1 MNDNSATR
9 RISLALTLHNHQP
22 VGNFGWVFDEIYEK
36 AYLPMI
42 EALERHPK
50 VRLSLHYTGPLLE
63 WFAAAHPEFLQRVRT
78 LVERGQVEIVGGG
91 LYEPILASLPAADR
105 VAQLRRM
112 RERIAELVGV
122 APQGAW
128 LAERVWEP
136 SLPAALHDGG
146 YRWTILDDAHF
157 RAAAIPE
164 DALWG
169 AYLTE
174 DEGKPLTVFGT
185 EQGLRYRI
193 PFGSVESVIAYLR
206 EHATP
211 DGERIGTMGDD
222 GEKFGSWPTTWDHC
236 WGDGA
241 WVETFFTALEKN
253 ADWLTTTT
261 PSRWLDERGPIGRIY
276 LPTSSYAE
284 MGDWVLPPEESQI
297 FGPMLHAAQDAQS
310 PEARYLRG
318 GFWRNFQVKYT
329 EINDLHKQMLRT
341 SAKVA
346 AMPAGSERLAAEDHL
361 HRGQSNDCYWHGL
374 FGGVYI
380 THMRLA
386 TFEHLIAA
394 EDIADG
400 AYRRSSAGVTFPA
413 LLTDFDLDGA
423 DELQLANAGARVQI
437 DPAEGGAITAF
448 DLRAPHHALAAVM
461 RRRPEAYHEK
471 LRAHAA
477 AEAAGATATGG
488 SEPGGVASIHD
499 IVAVK
504 EPGLAARLHYDDYE
518 RRSALLRLYPAG
530 TPGREI
536 ADGTRLAT
544 ANFAAN
550 PWELVDHDD
559 RSATL
564 AATQVLGGAT
574 IAVTRTIRLAGGRMD
589 PTLIVETT
597 LAHVRGAA
605 LSGVLDEEWNLM
617 LLGGGGNPAAHW
629 TTAGVRTSHDTP
641 GEAQA
646 GIPLISGNDYL
657 GIELTT
663 NSEPAAAAAW
673 APIETISNSEGGFE
687 RVYQGSSLHLMR
699 PIELQPGATIT
710 VRTEHRCALARDIT
724 AEEGLPS

>member
-1 MNDNSATR
+1 MSSSSAPR

-63 WFAAAHPEFLQRVRT
+63 WFAAAHPEFLARVRA

-112 RERIAELVGV
+112 RERIKELVGV

-193 PFGSVESVIAYLR
+193 PFGSVESVIEYLR
-206 EHATP
+206 EHATLE
-211 DGERIGTMGDD
+211 GERIGTMGDD

-236 WGDGA
+236 WGEGQ
-241 WVETFFTALEKN
+241 WVEKFFTALEKN
-253 ADWLTTTT
+253 ADWLATTT
-261 PSRWLDERGPIGRIY
+261 PSRWLDERGPIGRVY

-284 MGDWVLPPEESQI
+284 MGDWVLPPDESQI
-297 FGPMLHAAQDAQS
+297 FGPMLHAAQDAKS

-318 GFWRNFQVKYT
+318 GFWRNFQVKYS

-346 AMPAGSERLAAEDHL
+346 AMPAGAEKLAAEDHL

-400 AYRRSSAGVTFPA
+400 TYRRTNAGAALPA
-413 LLTDFDLDGA
+413 LLTDLDLDGT
-423 DELQLANAGARVQI
+423 DELQLANAGARLQI
-437 DPAEGGAITAF
+437 DPAEGGAITSF
-448 DLRAPHHALAAVM
+448 DLRAPHHALLAVM

-471 LRAHAA
+471 LRAHAK
-477 AEAAGATATGG
+477 AEAAGTTATAA
-488 SEPGGVASIHD
+488 SESGGVASIHD
-499 IVAVK
+499 IVSVK
-504 EPGLAARLHYDDYE
+504 EPGLAAKLQYDDYE

-530 TPGREI
+530 TSGRAI
-536 ADGTRLAT
+536 ADGVAKAIGSLASTPWVLT
-544 ANFAAN
+544 A
-550 PWELVDHDD
+550 HDD

-564 AATQVLGGAT
+564 TATQQIAGTT
-574 IAVTRTIRLAGGRMD
+574 IAATRTIRLAGGRMD
-589 PTLIVETT
+589 PTLAVETA
-597 LAHVRGAA
+597 LAHIGGPA
-605 LSGVLDEEWNLM
+605 LSAVLDEEWNLM

-629 TTAGVRTSHDTP
+629 TAAGVRSAHDAPGKAEAGTS
-641 GEAQA
+641 
-646 GIPLISGNDYL
+646 LLSGNDYL
-657 GIELTT
+657 GIAVTT
-663 NSEPAAAAAW
+663 ITSPETAAAW
-673 APIETISNSEGGFE
+673 TPIETISNSEGGFE
-687 RVYQGSSLHLMR
+687 RVYQGSSLHLVR
-699 PIELQPGATIT
+699 GIEILPGATIT
-710 VRTEHRCALARDIT
+710 VRTEHACGLSRDIT

>member
-1 MNDNSATR
+1 MSSSSASR

-50 VRLSLHYTGPLLE
+50 VRISLHYTGPLLE
-63 WFAAAHPEFLQRVRT
+63 WFAAAHPEFLARVRG

-112 RERIAELVGV
+112 RERIKELVGV

-193 PFGSVESVIAYLR
+193 PFGSVESVIDYLR

-211 DGERIGTMGDD
+211 EGDRIGTMGDD

-236 WGDGA
+236 WGEGE
-241 WVETFFTALEKN
+241 WVEKFFTALEEH

-261 PSRWLDERGPIGRIY
+261 PSRWLDERGPIGRVY

-284 MGDWVLPPEESQI
+284 MGDWVLPADESQV
-297 FGPMLHAAQDAQS
+297 FGPMLHAAQDAKS

-346 AMPAGSERLAAEDHL
+346 AMPAGAERRAAEDHL

-400 AYRRSSAGVTFPA
+400 TYRRSNADAIQPA
-413 LLTDFDLDGA
+413 LIADLDLDGTP
-423 DELQLANAGARVQI
+423 EVQLANAGARMQI
-437 DPAEGGAITAF
+437 DPAEGGAITSL
-448 DLRAPHHALAAVM
+448 DLRAPHHALLAVM

-471 LRAHAA
+471 LREHAK
-477 AEAAGATATGG
+477 AEAAGTSASVTTE
-488 SEPGGVASIHD
+488 SGGVASIHD
-499 IVAVK
+499 LVSVK
-504 EPGLAARLHYDDYE
+504 EPGLAAKLQYDDYE
-518 RRSALLRLYPAG
+518 RRSALLRLYPMG
-530 TPGREI
+530 TSGRAI
-536 ADGTRLAT
+536 ADGA
-544 ANFAAN
+544 ASAIGSFAAT
-550 PWELVDHDD
+550 PWALTDHDD

-564 AATQVLGGAT
+564 TATQT
-574 IAVTRTIRLAGGRMD
+574 IAGTSIAATRTILLAGDRMN
-589 PTLIVETT
+589 PTITVETS
-597 LAHVRGAA
+597 LVHVGGPG
-605 LSGVLDEEWNLM
+605 LSAVLDEEWNLM

-629 TTAGVRTSHDTP
+629 TAANVRMSHDAP
-641 GEAQA
+641 GEAAA
-646 GIPLISGNDYL
+646 GVALSSGNDYL
-657 GIELTT
+657 GIGLTT
-663 NSEPAAAAAW
+663 ATAPAASAAW

-687 RVYQGSSLHLMR
+687 RVYQGSSLHLVR
-699 PIELQPGATIT
+699 QVELLPGATLA
-710 VRTEHRCALARDIT
+710 VRTQHTCSLRRDMT
-724 AEEGLPS
+724 GEESLPS

>member
-1 MNDNSATR
+1 MSGSSAPR

-22 VGNFGWVFDEIYEK
+22 VGNFGWVFEEVFEK
-36 AYLPMI
+36 AYLPMVK
-42 EALERHPK
+42 ALERHPAIQ
-50 VRLSLHYTGPLLE
+50 LSLHYSGPLLE
-63 WFAAAHPEFLQRVRT
+63 WFAVAHPEFLARVRA
-78 LVERGQVEIVGGG
+78 LVDEGQVEIVGGG

-112 RERIAELVGV
+112 RVRIKELFGV
-122 APQGAW
+122 VPQGAW

-157 RAAAIPE
+157 RAAAISE

-193 PFGSVESVIAYLR
+193 PFGSVESVIDYLR
-206 EHATP
+206 EHATEG
-211 DGERIGTMGDD
+211 GERIGTMGDD
-222 GEKFGSWPTTWDHC
+222 GEKFGSWPTTWEHC
-236 WGDGA
+236 WGDA
-241 WVETFFTALEKN
+241 QWVEKFFTALEKN
-253 ADWLTTTT
+253 ADWLSTTT
-261 PSRWLDERGPIGRIY
+261 PSRWLDERGPIGRVY

-284 MGDWVLPPEESQI
+284 MGDWVLPAEESKI
-297 FGPMLHAAQDAQS
+297 FGPMLHAAQDVKS

-346 AMPAGSERLAAEDHL
+346 AMSAGAEKLAAEDHL

-394 EDIADG
+394 EDVADG
-400 AYRRSSAGVTFPA
+400 TYRRTNAGRALPA
-413 LLTDFDLDGA
+413 LMADLDLDGT
-423 DELQLANAGARVQI
+423 DELQLANAGARLQI
-437 DPAEGGAITAF
+437 DPIEGGAITAF
-448 DLRAPHHALAAVM
+448 DLRPSHHALLAVM
-461 RRRPEAYHEK
+461 RRRPEVYHEK

-477 AEAAGATATGG
+477 AEVAGIAATATGEG
-488 SEPGGVASIHD
+488 GGVVSIHD
-499 IVAVK
+499 IVSVK
-504 EPGLAARLHYDDYE
+504 EPGLAERLGYDEHE
-518 RRSALLRLYPAG
+518 RRSALLRLYPAN
-530 TPGREI
+530 TTGRSI
-536 ADGTRLAT
+536 ADGTAKALGGFAT
-544 ANFAAN
+544 T
-550 PWELVDHDD
+550 PWTITGHDD

-564 AATQVLGGAT
+564 YATQLIGGAI
-574 IAVTRTIRLAGGRMD
+574 IAATRTIRLAGGRMD
-589 PTLIVETT
+589 PKVAVETT
-597 LAHVRGAA
+597 LAHGGGPA
-605 LSGVLDEEWNLM
+605 LQALLDEEWNLM

-629 TTAGVRTSHDTP
+629 TAAGVRSPHDAP
-641 GEAQA
+641 GAA
-646 GIPLISGNDYL
+646 AADMPISSGNDYL
-657 GIELTT
+657 GITISTITAPQANAL
-663 NSEPAAAAAW
+663 W

-687 RVYQGSSLHLMR
+687 RVYQGSSLHLVR
-699 PIELQPGATIT
+699 TIELLPGATLTI
-710 VRTEHRCALARDIT
+710 RTEHACGLSRDIT
-724 AEEGLPS
+724 IEEGLPA

>member
-1 MNDNSATR
+1 MSSSSAPR

-42 EALERHPK
+42 EALEHHPK

-63 WFAAAHPEFLQRVRT
+63 WFAAAHPEFLTRVRA

-91 LYEPILASLPAADR
+91 LYEPILVSLPAADR

-112 RERIAELVGV
+112 GERIKELVGV

-193 PFGSVESVIAYLR
+193 PFGSVESVIEYLR

-211 DGERIGTMGDD
+211 EGERIGTMGDD

-236 WGDGA
+236 WGEGQ
-241 WVETFFTALEKN
+241 WVEKFFTALEKN
-253 ADWLTTTT
+253 ADWLATTT
-261 PSRWLDERGPIGRIY
+261 PSRWLDERGPIGRVY

-284 MGDWVLPPEESQI
+284 MGDWVLPPVESQV
-297 FGPMLHAAQDAQS
+297 FGPMLHAAQDAKS

-318 GFWRNFQVKYT
+318 GFWRNFQVKYS

-346 AMPAGSERLAAEDHL
+346 AMPAGAEKLAAEDHL

-400 AYRRSSAGVTFPA
+400 TYRRTNAGASLPA
-413 LLTDFDLDGA
+413 LLTDLDLDGT
-423 DELQLANAGARVQI
+423 DELQLANAGARLQI
-437 DPAEGGAITAF
+437 DPAEGGAVTSF
-448 DLRAPHHALAAVM
+448 DLRAPHHALLAVM

-477 AEAAGATATGG
+477 AEAAGTAASAT
-488 SEPGGVASIHD
+488 SESSGVASIHD
-499 IVAVK
+499 IVSVK
-504 EPGLAARLHYDDYE
+504 EPGLAAKLQYDDYE

-530 TPGREI
+530 TSGRAI
-536 ADGTRLAT
+536 ADGTAKAIGSLTAT
-544 ANFAAN
+544 
-550 PWELVDHDD
+550 PWALTEHDD

-564 AATQVLGGAT
+564 TATQQIAGTT
-574 IAVTRTIRLAGGRMD
+574 IAATRTIRLAGGRMD
-589 PTLIVETT
+589 PTLTVETT
-597 LAHVRGAA
+597 FAHTGGPTLIA
-605 LSGVLDEEWNLM
+605 VLDEEWNLM

-629 TTAGVRTSHDTP
+629 TAAGVRTAHDAP
-641 GEAQA
+641 GDAPA
-646 GIPLISGNDYL
+646 GASLNSGNDYL
-657 GIELTT
+657 GIALST
-663 NSEPAAAAAW
+663 NTEPQAAAAW

-687 RVYQGSSLHLMR
+687 RVYQGSSLHLVR
-699 PIELQPGATIT
+699 SIELQPGTTLT
-710 VRTEHRCALARDIT
+710 VRTEHAAGLSRDIT
-724 AEEGLPS
+724 SEEGLPS

>member
-1 MNDNSATR
+1 MSTSNAPH

-42 EALERHPK
+42 EALERHPT

-63 WFAAAHPEFLQRVRT
+63 WFAAAHPEFLQLVRA
-78 LVERGQVEIVGGG
+78 LVEREQVEIVGGG

-105 VAQLRRM
+105 IAQLRRM
-112 RERIAELVGV
+112 RSRIKELVGV
-122 APQGAW
+122 APEGAW

-193 PFGSVESVIAYLR
+193 PFGTVESIIEYLR

-211 DGERIGTMGDD
+211 EGDRIGTMGDD

-236 WGDGA
+236 WGEGQ
-241 WVETFFTALEKN
+241 WVEKFFTALEQN
-253 ADWLTTTT
+253 ATWLTTTT
-261 PSRWLDERGPIGRIY
+261 PSRWLNERGPIGRVYI
-276 LPTSSYAE
+276 PTSSYAE
-284 MGDWVLPPEESQI
+284 MGDWVLPPNESQI
-297 FGPMLHAAQDAQS
+297 FGPMLHAAQDEGR

-346 AMPAGSERLAAEDHL
+346 AMPSGAAKVAAEDHL

-400 AYRRSSAGVTFPA
+400 TYRRSGNSQSLPA
-413 LLTDFDLDGA
+413 LVSDLDLDGA
-423 DELQLANAGARVQI
+423 PEIQIANAGARLQI
-437 DPAEGGAITAF
+437 DPAEGGAITAI
-448 DLRAPHHALAAVM
+448 DLRAPHHALLAVL

-477 AEAAGATATGG
+477 IEAAGG
-488 SEPGGVASIHD
+488 SAPAAAEEGAVASIHD

-504 EPGLAARLHYDDYE
+504 EPGLAAKLIYDDHE

-530 TPGREI
+530 TDGRAI
-536 ADGTRLAT
+536 AAGTAT
-544 ANFAAN
+544 ASGSFLHCAWGVSIYDDQQVTLIAN
-550 PWELVDHDD
+550 ATVGTTSL
-559 RSATL
+559 SA
-564 AATQVLGGAT
+564 
-574 IAVTRTIRLAGGRMD
+574 TRTIRLTGGRMD
-589 PTLIVETT
+589 PIITVETT
-597 LAHVRGAA
+597 LAHLGGPS
-605 LSGVLDEEWNLM
+605 LSTVLDEEWNLM

-629 TTAGVRTSHDTP
+629 TVAGVRTAHDRS
-641 GEAQA
+641 GEAPA
-646 GIPLISGNDYL
+646 GAPLHSGNDYL
-657 GIELTT
+657 GIALSTT
-663 NSEPAAAAAW
+663 TEPHASAAW
-673 APIETISNSEGGFE
+673 SPIETISNSEGGFE
-687 RVYQGSSLHLMR
+687 RVYQGSSLHLLHNL
-699 PIELQPGATIT
+699 ELTPNGSFT
-710 VRTEHRCALARDIT
+710 VRTQFAATLSRDMT
-724 AEEGLPS
+724 AEEGLSA

>member
-1 MNDNSATR
+1 MSTTSAPR

-42 EALERHPK
+42 EALERHPT

-63 WFAAAHPEFLQRVRT
+63 WFAAAHPEFLQRVRA
-78 LVERGQVEIVGGG
+78 LVEREQVEIVGGG
-91 LYEPILASLPAADR
+91 LYEPILASLPTTDR
-105 VAQLRRM
+105 IAQLRRM
-112 RERIAELVGV
+112 RSRIKEFVGV
-122 APQGAW
+122 APEGAW

-193 PFGSVESVIAYLR
+193 PFGTVESIIEYLR
-206 EHATP
+206 EHATTEG
-211 DGERIGTMGDD
+211 DRIGTMGDD

-236 WGDGA
+236 WGEGQ
-241 WVETFFTALEKN
+241 WVEKFFTALEQN
-253 ADWLTTTT
+253 ATWLTTTT
-261 PSRWLDERGPIGRIY
+261 PSRWLDERGPIGRVYI
-276 LPTSSYAE
+276 PTSSYAE
-284 MGDWVLPPEESQI
+284 MGDWVLPPNESQI
-297 FGPMLHAAQDAQS
+297 FGPMLHAAQDAGR

-346 AMPAGSERLAAEDHL
+346 EMPNGAAKVAAEDHL

-400 AYRRSSAGVTFPA
+400 TYRRSGNSQSLPA
-413 LLTDFDLDGA
+413 LVSDLDLDGA
-423 DELQLANAGARVQI
+423 PEIQIANAGARLQI
-437 DPAEGGAITAF
+437 DPAEGGAITAI
-448 DLRAPHHALAAVM
+448 DLRAPHHALLAVL

-477 AEAAGATATGG
+477 IEAAGG
-488 SEPGGVASIHD
+488 SAPAAAEEGAVASIHD

-504 EPGLAARLHYDDYE
+504 EPGLAAKLIYDDHE

-530 TPGREI
+530 TDGRAI
-536 ADGTRLAT
+536 AAGTAT
-544 ANFAAN
+544 ASGSFLHCAWGVSIYDDQQVTLIAN
-550 PWELVDHDD
+550 ATVGTTSL
-559 RSATL
+559 SA
-564 AATQVLGGAT
+564 
-574 IAVTRTIRLAGGRMD
+574 TRTIRLTGGRMD
-589 PTLIVETT
+589 PIITVETT
-597 LAHVRGAA
+597 LAHLGGPS
-605 LSGVLDEEWNLM
+605 LSTVLDEEWNLM

-629 TTAGVRTSHDTP
+629 TVAGVRTAHDRS
-641 GEAQA
+641 GEAPA
-646 GIPLISGNDYL
+646 GAPLHSGNDYL
-657 GIELTT
+657 GIALSTT
-663 NSEPAAAAAW
+663 TEPHASAAW
-673 APIETISNSEGGFE
+673 SPIETISNSEGGFE
-687 RVYQGSSLHLMR
+687 RVYQGSSLHLLHNL
-699 PIELQPGATIT
+699 ELTPNGSFT
-710 VRTEHRCALARDIT
+710 VRTQFAATLSRDMT
-724 AEEGLPS
+724 AEEGLSA

>member
-1 MNDNSATR
+1 MSSSNAPR

-22 VGNFGWVFDEIYEK
+22 VGNFGWVFDEIYER

-63 WFAAAHPEFLQRVRT
+63 WFAAAHPEFLARVRA

-105 VAQLRRM
+105 VAQLQRM
-112 RERIAELVGV
+112 RDRIKELVGV

-193 PFGSVESVIAYLR
+193 PFGSVESVIEYLR

-211 DGERIGTMGDD
+211 EGERIGTMGDD

-236 WGDGA
+236 WGDGQ
-241 WVETFFTALEKN
+241 WVEKFFTALEKN
-253 ADWLTTTT
+253 ADWLTTPT
-261 PSRWLDERGPIGRIY
+261 PSRWLDERGPIGRVY

-284 MGDWVLPPEESQI
+284 MGDWVLPAEESQI
-297 FGPMLHAAQDAQS
+297 FGPMLHAAQDAKS

-346 AMPAGSERLAAEDHL
+346 AMPAGPEKLAAEDHL

-394 EDIADG
+394 EDIAD
-400 AYRRSSAGVTFPA
+400 ATYRRTSAGASLPA
-413 LLTDFDLDGA
+413 LLTDLDLDGS
-423 DELQLANAGARVQI
+423 DELQLANAGARLQI
-437 DPAEGGAITAF
+437 DPAEGGAITSF
-448 DLRAPHHALAAVM
+448 DLRAPHHALLAVM

-477 AEAAGATATGG
+477 AEEASAHDCEERMVWCAKIERGDCTTF
-488 SEPGGVASIHD
+488 GGVDLQSCAC
-499 IVAVK
+499 V
-504 EPGLAARLHYDDYE
+504 G
-518 RRSALLRLYPAG
+518 
-530 TPGREI
+530 
-536 ADGTRLAT
+536 
-544 ANFAAN
+544 
-550 PWELVDHDD
+550 EL
-559 RSATL
+559 
-564 AATQVLGGAT
+564 
-574 IAVTRTIRLAGGRMD
+574 
-589 PTLIVETT
+589 
-597 LAHVRGAA
+597 
-605 LSGVLDEEWNLM
+605 
-617 LLGGGGNPAAHW
+617 
-629 TTAGVRTSHDTP
+629 
-641 GEAQA
+641 
-646 GIPLISGNDYL
+646 
-657 GIELTT
+657 
-663 NSEPAAAAAW
+663 
-673 APIETISNSEGGFE
+673 
-687 RVYQGSSLHLMR
+687 
-699 PIELQPGATIT
+699 
-710 VRTEHRCALARDIT
+710 
-724 AEEGLPS
+724 